1 MMVWKMFLLFQG
13 CILRFHVNLARCIPS
28 PARPAEKNHRSLGVA
43 QFHSLATAH
52 RTISG
57 ATLWLKKKQG
67 KKNGWMLFCLLPR
80 ILTWNL
86 KMMVSKRN
94 FLFWGPLFRFHV
106 KFRGCKL
113 VEFCCGF
120 DPMGKSSLFKNR
132 FGEYVCDSFQPP
144 EGKSKVICGILSQKT
159 DMDPVELG

>member
-1 MMVWKMFLLFQG
+1 MYSFT
-13 CILRFHVNLARCIPS
+13 S
-28 PARPAEKNHRSLGVA
+28 PPPPRNQNRSLGVA

-67 KKNGWMLFCLLPR
+67 KKTGGCCFVYSPEF
-80 ILTWNL
+80 LTWNL

-106 KFRGCKL
+106 KFQGCKL

-144 EGKSKVICGILSQKT
+144 EGKSKSKCWVGWVLYEGFFGTPQCLVICSILSQKT
-159 DMDPVELG
+159 DVDPVELG